1 MAALR
6 PQAFSF
12 DVAKTQSPTISPLIL
27 KMRAMTNRF
36 FFQNIDAEFWP
47 SEGG

>member
-12 DVAKTQSPTISPLIL
+12 DVAKAQSPTISPLIL

-47 SEGG
+47 PEGG